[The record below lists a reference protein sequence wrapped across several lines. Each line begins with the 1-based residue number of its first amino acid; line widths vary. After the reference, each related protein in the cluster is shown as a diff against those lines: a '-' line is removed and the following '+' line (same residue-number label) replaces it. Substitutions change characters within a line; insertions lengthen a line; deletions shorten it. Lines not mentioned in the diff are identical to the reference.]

1 MKKYTT
7 TDSITRKFTI
17 AYQLGGRGTT
27 HSKFSAALNAL
38 AKAQRSARRG
48 GDCQGISI
56 AVTEYKDGLIWGS
69 GALTEDESNQL
80 QSL

>member
-1 MKKYTT
+1 MTTT
-7 TDSITRKFTI
+7 TDTITRKFTV

-56 AVTEYKDGLIWGS
+56 EVTEYKDGRIWGS
-69 GALTEDESNQL
+69 GELTEDEANQL
-80 QSL
+80 QSI